1 MMLTIYNDGQFWVGV
16 IELRDN
22 KRLKVYRYVFGKE
35 PNTSE
40 VLEFVNHRLLDVINK
55 NEQIGVMDKRKFNK
69 KINPK
74 RLQRQ
79 AAKEMQKKGISTKA
93 QEAIKKDIEK
103 NKKESKKLK
112 KQRKDTFEQRKWEIK
127 KQKAKEKHKGH

>member
-1 MMLTIYNDGQFWVGV
+1 MDSFGSG
-16 IELRDN
+16 N

-35 PNTSE
+35 PNNSE
-40 VLEFVNHRLLDVINK
+40 VLEFVNHRLLDIMNK

-69 KINPK
+69 NINPK

-103 NKKESKKLK
+103 YNKESKKLK
-112 KQRKDTFEQRKWEIK
+112 KQRKDTFKQRKWEIK